1 MKIEALTCP
10 KCAAGLNI
18 PEDRDFF
25 TCESCGS
32 KLRVDRPEI
41 GPTRLTRFEVLLSR
55 AVSQTKF
62 LTAIQRLEILAGDLA
77 RANEAVTQAA
87 ASVEAATTERQ
98 TLDEKLRAAVKEKEG
113 LTVVLVLLA
122 IGAGFLTIQSL
133 GGGSTLVWLL
143 IAIGLSVGAWY
154 NYDQRK
160 HLVKE
165 MPAKVQTAEEQINDA
180 RVRLAK
186 AQADLQDLQLEEEL
200 CQRTKA
206 NFRMRGD
213 DDLSL

>member
-10 KCAAGLNI
+10 QCATRLNI
-18 PEDRDFF
+18 PEDRGFF

-32 KLRVDRPEI
+32 KLRVDRPET

-62 LTAIQRLEILAGDLA
+62 LAAIQRLEILAGDLA
-77 RANEAVTQAA
+77 RANEAVTQAT
-87 ASVEAATTERQ
+87 ASVEAATQERQ
-98 TLDEKLRAAVKEKEG
+98 TLEEKLRAAVKQKEG

-122 IGAGFLTIQSL
+122 IGAWFLTIRSL
-133 GGGSTLVWLL
+133 GGENTLVWLL
-143 IAIGLSVGAWY
+143 VAIGLSVGAWY
-154 NYDQRK
+154 NYHQWR

-165 MPAKVQTAEEQINDA
+165 MPAKVQAAEEQINSA
-180 RVRLAK
+180 RASLAK

-200 CQRTKA
+200 CQRTRA

-213 DDLSL
+213 DDLSP